1 MKIMATW
8 PSGKARVCKTLIT
21 GSNPVVAYNAGANVV
36 CVDLDRDG
44 LERIFEGVSFNPD
57 NYLIE
62 SIDLTDPEKMKAT
75 VEKTIA
81 SFGKIDVLVNTVGG
95 FRSGKPLHET
105 PMQEWDF
112 LMNLNARSVLVA
124 MRAVLPHL
132 LKRGNGA
139 IVNIGARP
147 GLAGKAKMAAYSAS
161 KSAVIRLT
169 ESVSAEVKDFGI
181 QVNCIL
187 PGTIDTPQ
195 NRKDMPKADFSTW
208 VEPESLANVILF
220 LASHQAKDIHGAALP
235 VYGRS

>member
-1 MKIMATW
+1 MQIDFD
-8 PSGKARVCKTLIT
+8 GKVVMVT
-21 GSNPVVAYNAGANVV
+21 GAAGALGSVVARAFYNAGANVV

-62 SIDLTDPEKMKAT
+62 SIDLTDPEKVKAT

-220 LASHQAKDIHGAALP
+220 
-235 VYGRS
+235 

>member
-1 MKIMATW
+1 MQIDFD
-8 PSGKARVCKTLIT
+8 GKVVMVT
-21 GSNPVVAYNAGANVV
+21 GAAGALGSVVARAFYNAGANVV

-132 LKRGNGA
+132 IKRGNGA

>member
-1 MKIMATW
+1 MQIDFD
-8 PSGKARVCKTLIT
+8 GKVVMVT
-21 GSNPVVAYNAGANVV
+21 GAAGALGSVVARAFYNAGANVV

-62 SIDLTDPEKMKAT
+62 SIDLTDPEKVKAT

>member
-1 MKIMATW
+1 
-8 PSGKARVCKTLIT
+8 
-21 GSNPVVAYNAGANVV
+21 
-36 CVDLDRDG
+36 
-44 LERIFEGVSFNPD
+44 
-57 NYLIE
+57 
-62 SIDLTDPEKMKAT
+62 
-75 VEKTIA
+75 
-81 SFGKIDVLVNTVGG
+81 
-95 FRSGKPLHET
+95 
-105 PMQEWDF
+105 MQEWDF

>member
-1 MKIMATW
+1 MQIDFD
-8 PSGKARVCKTLIT
+8 GKVVMVT
-21 GSNPVVAYNAGANVV
+21 GAAGALGSVVARAFYNAGANVV